1 MCFPLLAQSS
11 PMAQDSFAAKS
22 IRAMTARLDAIDRKI
37 LEALQGDGRISNV
50 DLAARIHLSAPQ
62 CFRRVRSLE
71 ERGVIRG
78 YRADV
83 APEAIGFAVTA
94 FVSVSIG
101 GDDFGRVRE
110 IEAEIRAFPQIL
122 ECWSVSGEDDYL
134 LKVVATDLKALST
147 FLTDRLMQVPGIDDV
162 RSMICLEETKRASP
176 LPV

>member
-1 MCFPLLAQSS
+1 
-11 PMAQDSFAAKS
+11 
-22 IRAMTARLDAIDRKI
+22 MTARLDAIDRKI
-37 LEALQGDGRISNV
+37 LEVLQGEGRISNV
-50 DLAARIHLSAPQ
+50 DLAVRIHLSAPQ
-62 CFRRVRSLE
+62 CYRRVRSLE

-83 APEAIGFAVTA
+83 APEAIGFGVTA

-122 ECWSVSGEDDYL
+122 ECFSVSGEDDYL
-134 LKVVATDLKALST
+134 LKVVAHDLKALSN

-162 RSMICLEETKRASP
+162 RSMICLEEIKRTSP
-176 LPV
+176 LPTEP